1 MYRKTV
7 RLVILAV
14 LSVTYCAQAQ
24 VANSPYSIRGL
35 GSPQPYNLIH
45 NRGMGGVG
53 LASGR
58 PWNLNVKNPA
68 LLTINSLT
76 TFEAGV
82 SGEYKRIS
90 NADNTTEET
99 SGRLDYLA
107 VGIPLKSNKA
117 TLALT
122 LLPYTITNYSINAI
136 SQVQESEEE
145 PVLLGFKGEGGINKV
160 SLSGGYKPFQ
170 YLSIGL
176 TGSYIFGAI
185 NEETLTTLP
194 EKNTFSNIAVNE
206 RTTVSDLGYGLGVQG
221 RVPVG
226 KDNFFNVGA
235 IYESNSDLK
244 VRRLLTIERRR
255 LTSLV
260 VDSDTVLNNTS
271 GSVTVPAKMG
281 LGLSYQVGTKWTFG
295 ADLEYQDWSEYRNA
309 NGNNEDMRESYRMAA
324 GIEWTPD
331 PSSVSN
337 YLERVTYR
345 FGGSI
350 ENTPFSFNG
359 EQIEKFG
366 INFGTTF
373 PVSRISN
380 LNMAFEYGRQG
391 KTDNNLI
398 AEEFFK
404 LSIGVT
410 FNDNSF
416 SFYKNIRKF
425 D

>member
-7 RLVILAV
+7 RLVLLAV
-14 LSVTYCAQAQ
+14 LSVTFCAQAQ

-35 GSPQPYNLIH
+35 GSPQSANLIH

-53 LASGR
+53 LSNGR
-58 PWNLNVKNPA
+58 AWNLNIKNPA
-68 LLTINSLT
+68 LLPVNSLT
-76 TFEAGV
+76 TFEAGLT
-82 SGEYKRIS
+82 GEYKRLS

-107 VGIPLKSNKA
+107 VGIPIKPGKA
-117 TLALT
+117 TIALS
-122 LLPYTITNYSINAI
+122 LLPYTITNYSIDATSTVI
-136 SQVQESEEE
+136 GSDE
-145 PVLLGFKGEGGINKV
+145 PVGLSFNGEGGVNKI
-160 SLSGGYKPFQ
+160 SLSGGYQPLS
-170 YLSIGL
+170 YLSFGI
-176 TGSYIFGAI
+176 TGSYIFGTI
-185 NEETLTTLP
+185 NEETVTSLP
-194 EKNTFSNIAVNE
+194 EQETFSTIAVNE
-206 RTTVSDLGYGLGVQG
+206 RTSVSDVALGLGIRG
-221 RVPVG
+221 MIPVG
-226 KDNFFNVGA
+226 EKNSFNIGA
-235 IYESNSDLK
+235 TFDIESDLK

-260 VDSDTVLNNTS
+260 VDSDTVFNNTE
-271 GSVTVPAKMG
+271 GSIVVPPRMG
-281 LGLSYQVGTKWTFG
+281 VGLSYQVGVKWTFG
-295 ADLEYQDWSEYRNA
+295 ADLEYQDWSNYKNA
-309 NGNNEDMRESYRMAA
+309 DGLSEDMRESYRVAA
-324 GIEWTPD
+324 GLEWTPD
-331 PSSVSN
+331 PTSVN
-337 YLERVTYR
+337 RYLERVTYR
-345 FGGSI
+345 LGGNF

-373 PVSRISN
+373 PVSRVSN

-391 KTDNNLI
+391 NTDNNLI
-398 AEEFFK
+398 AEEFFR

>member
-1 MYRKTV
+1 MYKKTV

-14 LSVTYCAQAQ
+14 LSVTFCAQAQ

-35 GSPQPYNLIH
+35 GSPQSANLIH

-53 LASGR
+53 LSSGR
-58 PWNLNVKNPA
+58 AWNLNLKNPA
-68 LLTINSLT
+68 LLPVNSLT

-82 SGEYKRIS
+82 SAEYKRLS
-90 NADNTTEET
+90 NVNTTNEET

-107 VGIPLKSNKA
+107 VGIPIKPGKA
-117 TLALT
+117 TLSLS
-122 LLPYTITNYSINAI
+122 LLPYTITNYSINAT
-136 SQVQESEEE
+136 STVRGTNE
-145 PVLLGFKGEGGINKV
+145 PVDLEFNGEGGVNKV
-160 SLSGGYKPFQ
+160 SISGGYQPFSF
-170 YLSIGL
+170 LSFGL
-176 TGSYIFGAI
+176 TGSYLFGTI
-185 NEETLTTLP
+185 NEEALTELP
-194 EKNTFSNIAVNE
+194 DQQTFSNIAVNE
-206 RTTVSDLGYGLGVQG
+206 RTTVSDVTMGFGIRGII
-221 RVPVG
+221 PVG
-226 KDNFFNVGA
+226 EKNSFNIGA
-235 IYESNSDLK
+235 TIDSESDLK

-260 VDSDTVLNNTS
+260 VDSDTVFNNTE
-271 GSVTVPAKMG
+271 GSVVVPPRIG
-281 LGLSYQVGTKWTFG
+281 IGLSYQVGAKWTFG

-309 NGNNEDMRESYRMAA
+309 SGENEDMRESYRAAA
-324 GIEWTPD
+324 GLEWTPD
-331 PSSVSN
+331 PSSVN
-337 YLERVTYR
+337 RYLERVTYR
-345 FGGSI
+345 LGGNF

-359 EQIEKFG
+359 RQIEKFG
-366 INFGTTF
+366 INFGATF
-373 PVSRISN
+373 PVSRVSN

-391 KTDNNLI
+391 STDNNLI